1 MEKFA
6 TKPTRTRTKV
16 AGREVISNL
25 LRGSLNNVKN
35 AHSEFLTTFLHG
47 NLYRLVHLLNR
58 SRKFVGRLY
67 FCTCMHIPGHLH
79 VIVEQNRIRIFA
91 STILL

>member
-6 TKPTRTRTKV
+6 AKPTRTRTKV

-35 AHSEFLTTFLHG
+35 AHSKFLASFFHG
-47 NLYRLVHLLNR
+47 NL
-58 SRKFVGRLY
+58 
-67 FCTCMHIPGHLH
+67 
-79 VIVEQNRIRIFA
+79 
-91 STILL
+91 